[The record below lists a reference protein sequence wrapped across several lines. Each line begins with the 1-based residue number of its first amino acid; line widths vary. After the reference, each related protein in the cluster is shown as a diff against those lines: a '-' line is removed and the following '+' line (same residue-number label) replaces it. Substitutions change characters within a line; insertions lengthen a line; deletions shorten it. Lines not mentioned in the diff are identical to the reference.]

1 VSAQPGQPGDE
12 VGGRYAKYVLGVLVV
27 VYVFNFIDRQ
37 ILSILAED
45 IKADLSLSDAQIGFL
60 YGTAFA
66 VFYAVFGI
74 ALGRLADVWVR
85 KSLIAIGL
93 TFWSLM
99 TALSGTAR
107 SFGSLAVF
115 RFGVGIG
122 EASAT
127 PAAFSILSDYFPA
140 RVRATVLAIYS
151 SGVYIGAGVG
161 LFLGGTIVEWWGN
174 AYPDPT
180 SAPLGLVPWQA
191 AYVAVGLPG
200 VLLAIVVALLREP
213 RRGMSD
219 GVDTPVH
226 PHPFRE
232 TGREFLSLF
241 PPFALIGLARRGGAR
256 PALLNLVVGGAIAL
270 VAYALIQW
278 LGSPSQWIA
287 LGIGVYIAF
296 SWVQNLELRDPA
308 AFQMIFRCPT
318 IRCVFVAFPCVAFVT
333 YGLGFWSV
341 PYMLRVHDVEAG
353 ELGRTIGV
361 IAAIGGF
368 LGVVGGSV
376 LSDRLKQRRANA
388 GLYVAF
394 LVPVLTVPINV
405 AFLFTESLV
414 VAYAT
419 AFISNVTSTLWIGI
433 AAGTLNDLVL
443 PRMRALASAFYLL
456 VITFVG
462 LAMGPY
468 VVGQLSDHFV
478 SLGHSPGD
486 ALRDA
491 QLLGLSSLAVTA
503 VFILIATRYL
513 PKDRESVLER
523 ARAAGEAV

>member
-1 VSAQPGQPGDE
+1 MSAQPNDE

-45 IKADLSLSDAQIGFL
+45 IKADLGLTDSQIGFL

-107 SFGSLAVF
+107 SFAALAVF

-122 EASAT
+122 EASAS

-161 LFLGGTIVEWWGN
+161 LFLGGTIVEWWGA
-174 AYPDPT
+174 AYPDA
-180 SAPLGLVPWQA
+180 SQAPLGLKPWQA

-200 VLLAIVVALLREP
+200 ILVAVLVATLREP

-219 GVDTPVH
+219 GIETARH

-232 TGREFLSLF
+232 TGAEFLSLF
-241 PPFALIGLARRGGAR
+241 PPFAVIQLARNGGAAA
-256 PALLNLVVGGAIAL
+256 ALLNLVVGVGIA
-270 VAYALIQW
+270 AFAFGLIRW
-278 LGSPSQWIA
+278 LGSPAQWIA
-287 LGIGVYIAF
+287 LGAGVYIAF
-296 SWVQNLELRDPA
+296 SWVQNLKLRDSA
-308 AFQMIFRCPT
+308 TFQMIFRCPT
-318 IRCVFVAFPCVAFVT
+318 MGCVLIAFPCVAFVT
-333 YGLGFWSV
+333 YGLGFWGV
-341 PYMLRVHDVEAG
+341 PFMLRVHDVEAG

-361 IAAIGGF
+361 LAAIGGF
-368 LGVVGGSV
+368 IGVVSGSV
-376 LSDRLKQRRANA
+376 LADFLKQRHPNA
-388 GLYVAF
+388 GFYVA
-394 LVPVLTVPINV
+394 LCVPILTVPVNV
-405 AFLFTESLV
+405 WFLFTESLTI
-414 VAYAT
+414 AYAT
-419 AFISNVTSTLWIGI
+419 SFVSNITSTLWIGV
-433 AAGTLNDLVL
+433 AAGTINDLVL

-456 VITFVG
+456 MITFIG
-462 LAMGPY
+462 LALGPY
-468 VVGQLSDHFV
+468 VIGLVSDHLA
-478 SLGHSPGD
+478 STGYSPGD
-486 ALRDA
+486 ALRYA
-491 QLLGLSSLAVTA
+491 QLFGLSTLLISGL
-503 VFILIATRYL
+503 FILIGTRHLPRDRAT
-513 PKDRESVLER
+513 VLER